1 MTYTRSSKGIIFKE
15 DILNPPLFTF
25 SDGSENIDDD
35 DDDEDEQ
42 VVIDGGANDSEPTEA
57 DVFNT
62 RVVLSHIRAVLSR
75 LRTFFSFRSLS
86 LSCLSSSF
94 ACVCR
99 SFSVSRL
106 DNVGREGDRSLV
118 HSDKD
123 LEGAIVV
130 VVLVLALGLVV
141 VVVVVVILPDEGN
154 HEEKL
159 VRKRD
164 NKELEERRDWDSLAA
179 ARPAFGGLWSL
190 LVIKASCHM
199 AKLIVKN
206 ENR

>member
-15 DILNPPLFTF
+15 DILIPPLFTF

-86 LSCLSSSF
+86 LSCRSSSF

-141 VVVVVVILPDEGN
+141 VVVVILPDEGN

-164 NKELEERRDWDSLAA
+164 NKGLVDRRDWESLAE
-179 ARPAFGGLWSL
+179 RPVCGGLWSL